1 MGGDLE
7 TESNKVTLYSFGSYF
22 VLIWCFFPSF
32 PSVCVHVLNFVC
44 ELAVFVTDHFDV
56 IDWS

>member
-7 TESNKVTLYSFGSYF
+7 TESNKVTLYSFG
-22 VLIWCFFPSF
+22 VFFSSF
-32 PSVCVHVLNFVC
+32 PSVCVHVLNSVC
-44 ELAVFVTDHFDV
+44 ELIVFVTDHFDV

>member
-7 TESNKVTLYSFGSYF
+7 TESNKVTLYSFGVISIS
-22 VLIWCFFPSF
+22 LC
-32 PSVCVHVLNFVC
+32 HVLNSVC
-44 ELAVFVTDHFDV
+44 ELTVFVTDHFDV